1 VTDRKKGRRREK
13 RIKDRGKRMQRD
25 RREISLGTTNDGK
38 NRKKKEAQNL
48 SCQYPGENYDRTD
61 NE

>member
-1 VTDRKKGRRREK
+1 
-13 RIKDRGKRMQRD
+13 MQRD

>member
-25 RREISLGTTNDGK
+25 RREISPGTTNDGK
-38 NRKKKEAQNL
+38 NKKKKKL
-48 SCQYPGENYDRTD
+48 RT
-61 NE
+61 